1 MEKKIEIKPENGI
14 ALRVSLPGETQDISF
29 ADITKYWDFG
39 DEDSVDHI
47 SYMTRRDHVFFLM
60 LTEDRQNGAVAGW
73 DIGKKELFHMS
84 EGSYAISM
92 KLFDGELYTL
102 CRVANPVVPE
112 HFQIYR
118 VPVGTFDPS
127 VSGKRVYCQRPC
139 SSRGFSRNMR
149 LDISRGGVRVTDGK
163 SSVTYADSPRQCP
176 EAPAEGFAH
185 LYRIPMPLPGTEGSE
200 KIEGMFT

>member
-47 SYMTRRDHVFFLM
+47 SYMTRGDHVFFLM

-118 VPVGTFDPS
+118 VPVGTFDRPFPES
-127 VSGKRVYCQRPC
+127 AFTASARAAAGASAGICAWISAGAECASPTGK
-139 SSRGFSRNMR
+139 
-149 LDISRGGVRVTDGK
+149 
-163 SSVTYADSPRQCP
+163 
-176 EAPAEGFAH
+176 AP
-185 LYRIPMPLPGTEGSE
+185 
-200 KIEGMFT
+200 